1 MNNTTSN
8 SLYCNH
14 YRRTIRAI
22 VILSAMAV
30 VLLLIWVGLIV
41 TTPQPKYYAT
51 TTAGQVVPMH
61 PLSEPVVT
69 NDYLLQWASLATRT
83 AFNLDF
89 VHDKAQLDKAK
100 SDFTPQGWRQF
111 MDAMNHSGLLETVE
125 SKKLEM
131 NAVVSGSAVILST
144 AIIHGR
150 FTWRVQLPILMT
162 FTSASASSQAHW
174 LVTMNI
180 ERTSTLEAYKG
191 IQINDFVATQQ
202 I

>member
-1 MNNTTSN
+1 MNNTAPN
-8 SLYCNH
+8 SRDH
-14 YRRTIRAI
+14 YRRTIKGI
-22 VILSAMAV
+22 VILSIIAV
-30 VLLLIWVGLIV
+30 VLLLIWAGLIL

-89 VHDKAQLDKAK
+89 VHYKAQLEKAK

-131 NAVVSGSAVILST
+131 NAVVSGAAVILST
-144 AIIHGR
+144 AVIHGR

-180 ERTSTLEAYKG
+180 ERTSTLDAYKG